1 MVKEGNHQSKKGFFD
16 IVNKWVL
23 FMSGGALIF
32 FVAFGAIATEQFAK
46 GANAALG
53 FVTKYF
59 SWFITPVAF
68 FTVIF
73 CLWAAFSKYGKIR
86 LGGPDAKPTMS
97 KPVWFAITL
106 TSGIAVGINYYCVY
120 EPVWM
125 AQNPP
130 PFMDIDP
137 MSADA
142 VYTSMKYTFLHW
154 ALHPYAIYTAIGVC
168 LVFLIYNGKQ
178 KFCVSSSLYPLIGE
192 KAYGRWGDVIN
203 ALSIFAII
211 GGIATSMGFATLQIS
226 RGLDIIVGFESNALN
241 WFIIIVF
248 VGVFYIASSVT
259 GIHKGI
265 KYVSNANTILYFVL
279 LLFAFLVVDPFGV
292 CEMIITTVGMYL
304 QDFLEMSLFLDPV
317 ARTGWVGDNNVFFN
331 TWFFVFAPLC
341 GLFFVKLAY
350 GRTIREFVMVNLIA
364 PCVFIFAWFGIFGSG
379 SLLLELGGDS
389 MIYEDIV
396 KVGSDM
402 ALYSFFNE
410 LPFSGIMNV
419 LALVVVIL
427 SFVTMAESMTMAIA
441 GMTLKEFEDETGEA
455 QPPKSVSIFWGAI
468 MGLAAYIMLITGG
481 EDATAALQTSCIV
494 CGLPICI
501 ISVFQMAAYFKAMKH
516 LDQYDVYS
524 KGDLSVYEEEPKM
537 ETEKPV
543 EATNQAE

>member
-1 MVKEGNHQSKKGFFD
+1 MAKERENQSKKGFFD

-23 FMSGGALIF
+23 FIAGGALVF
-32 FVAFGAIATEQFAK
+32 FVAFGALATETFAN

-53 FVTKYF
+53 FVIKYF
-59 SWFITPVAF
+59 SWFITPVSF

-120 EPVWM
+120 EPVWL

-130 PFMDIDP
+130 PFMDIAP
-137 MSADA
+137 MSAEA

-154 ALHPYAIYTAIGVC
+154 AFHPYAIYTAIGVC
-168 LVFLIYNGKQ
+168 LAFLIFNGKK
-178 KFCVSSSLYPLIGE
+178 KFCVSTSLYPLIGE
-192 KAYGRWGDVIN
+192 KAYGRLGDVIN
-203 ALSIFAII
+203 ALSIFAIV

-241 WFIIIVF
+241 WLVIIGL
-248 VGVFYIASSVT
+248 VGVFYIASSIT

-265 KYVSNANTILYFVL
+265 KYVSNTNTFLYFVL
-279 LLFAFLVVDPFGV
+279 LVFAFLAVDPFGV
-292 CEMIITTVGMYL
+292 LEMTISTAGMYI
-304 QDFLEMSLFLDPV
+304 QDFLEMSLFLDPIMK
-317 ARTGWVGDNNVFFN
+317 TGWIGDNNVFFN

-341 GLFFVKLAY
+341 GLFFVKLSY

-364 PCVFIFAWFGIFGSG
+364 PCIFIFAWFGIFGSG
-379 SLLLELGGDS
+379 SILLELGGNS
-389 MIYEDIV
+389 SIYSDIV

-402 ALYSFFNE
+402 SLYAYFNE
-410 LPFSGIMNV
+410 LPFAGVMNV
-419 LALVVVIL
+419 IALIVVIL
-427 SFVTMAESMTMAIA
+427 SFVTLAESMTMAIA
-441 GMTLKEFEDETGEA
+441 GMTLNEFEDEKGEA
-455 QPPKSVSIFWGAI
+455 KPPKSVSIFWGVI

-501 ISVFQMAAYFKAMKH
+501 ISVFQMAAYFKTMKH
-516 LDQYDVYS
+516 LDRYDVYS
-524 KGDLSVYEEEPKM
+524 KGDLSVYDEKEEIVEKEPSKAA
-537 ETEKPV
+537 ESV
-543 EATNQAE
+543 E